1 MTAINKSKSKST
13 KSPAPATKPASPAAK
28 KKAAPIPVGRDV
40 TPVAPA
46 SPAPA
51 PKPVTENA
59 SAKSADTTIIAKI
72 DVGFGNALYL
82 RGEGPGLNWAQG
94 VVMTCLADDQWRITL
109 GESARPI
116 TFKFMLNDVTWSTG
130 PDYVASP
137 GETITL
143 TPQF

>member
-28 KKAAPIPVGRDV
+28 KKAAPSPASRDV
-40 TPVAPA
+40 APIAPV
-46 SPAPA
+46 SPAPS
-51 PKPVTENA
+51 PKPVTETA
-59 SAKSADTTIIAKI
+59 AAKPAGTTIIAKI

-94 VVMTCLADDQWRITL
+94 VVMTCLAEDQWRIML

-116 TFKFMLNDVTWSTG
+116 TFKFLLNDVTWSTG
-130 PDYVASP
+130 PDYVVGP
-137 GETITL
+137 GETVTL